1 MHRPSFLPPF
11 TPSTAATHRSR
22 VFNFHDAT
30 SPTISYSSDNF
41 PRSSSTRFLFL
52 SCFSFLV
59 QQSLTSIRSSSK
71 KKLISFIVKQII
83 ASISRQTLD
92 GYRVISIDHRPESR
106 RRRPSRRRRNIGRK
120 ITKREIFFPLFFIAY
135 DPEIFNSEGKRKTR
149 SARDRVGFSWD
160 LTTREI
166 PAGRGKARKTKG

>member
-1 MHRPSFLPPF
+1 MRPLQPFRIVATTFLD
-11 TPSTAATHRSR
+11 RL
-22 VFNFHDAT
+22 
-30 SPTISYSSDNF
+30 
-41 PRSSSTRFLFL
+41 PRIFF
-52 SCFSFLV
+52 FLV
-59 QQSLTSIRSSSK
+59 SRSA
-71 KKLISFIVKQII
+71 IFDFDTIFVKEKINFVYRETDYRV

-92 GYRVISIDHRPESR
+92 GYRVISIDHRLESR
-106 RRRPSRRRRNIGRK
+106 RRHPSRRRRNIGRK